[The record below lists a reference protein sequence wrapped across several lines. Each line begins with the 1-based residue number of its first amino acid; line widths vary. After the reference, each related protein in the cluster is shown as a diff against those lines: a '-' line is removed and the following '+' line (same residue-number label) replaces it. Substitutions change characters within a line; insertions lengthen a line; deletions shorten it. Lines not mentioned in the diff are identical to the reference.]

1 MFLPF
6 QECNFA
12 KGTTYRLTNCRDKTN
27 MKTLVR
33 QAADLS
39 HVPLDIVDDVW
50 FTALEDRDETD
61 LSSMTESFVYY
72 MRVGE

>member
-1 MFLPF
+1 
-6 QECNFA
+6 
-12 KGTTYRLTNCRDKTN
+12 

>member
-12 KGTTYRLTNCRDKTN
+12 KGTTYRLTNYRDKTN
-27 MKTLVR
+27 VKTLVR

-39 HVPLDIVDDVW
+39 HVPLDIDDVW
-50 FTALEDRDETD
+50 FTDLEDRDETD
-61 LSSMTESFVYY
+61 LSSMTESFAYY
-72 MRVGE
+72 VRVGE